1 MIAKRLTTLF
11 IDYLI
16 IGIVGFIML
25 YLSRLPMPVY
35 MHAALR
41 ALPFVCL
48 FTRDSFTGRSFG
60 RRILNISLI
69 DNSSSEAISPTKAL
83 VRNLFLLIWPI
94 ELILLLVTGE
104 RIGDRVTNSSV
115 IHKK

>member
-1 MIAKRLTTLF
+1 
-11 IDYLI
+11 
-16 IGIVGFIML
+16 
-25 YLSRLPMPVY
+25 
-35 MHAALR
+35 
-41 ALPFVCL
+41 
-48 FTRDSFTGRSFG
+48 
-60 RRILNISLI
+60 
-69 DNSSSEAISPTKAL
+69 L